1 MNNIENNENETH
13 IRKTYKDKTENL
25 LKGCMSVMIVSLLTY
40 LLPLI
45 IFKAFD
51 FGMIFEIITL
61 VFIVIA
67 YNKISQNDFKAVK
80 KCIIIAMIPIGWLI
94 IYDFINLLANIKEVL
109 IEVFRYYFSFDQFFY
124 YIEPYLVDVFLV
136 ATIILLYK
144 TYSALKKA
152 EGSESLEAEDY
163 GDTFYDKL

>member
-1 MNNIENNENETH
+1 MNNIENETH

-25 LKGCMSVMIVSLLTY
+25 LKISMGIMTISLLTY
-40 LLPLI
+40 LGPLI
-45 IFKAFD
+45 FFKAFD

-61 VFIVIA
+61 VLIVIA
-67 YNKISQNDFKAVK
+67 YNKIGQNHFKTVK
-80 KCIIIAMIPIGWLI
+80 KCIIIAMISIGWLI

-152 EGSESLEAEDY
+152 ERNEPLEPEDY
-163 GDTFYDKL
+163 SDTFYDKL